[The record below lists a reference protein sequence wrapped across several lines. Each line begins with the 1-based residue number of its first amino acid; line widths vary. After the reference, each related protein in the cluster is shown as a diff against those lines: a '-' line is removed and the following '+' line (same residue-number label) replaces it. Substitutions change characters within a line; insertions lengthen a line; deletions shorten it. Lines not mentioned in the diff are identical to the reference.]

1 VLLHDRQG
9 DTLLAVTLTA
19 LEIATQPEL
28 WPAAVAAGEAHASI
42 LPAPGA
48 EVAVIGCGT
57 SLHIGRAWGLARAA
71 EGIGPTSAWP
81 ASEVWSAQPDVAILI
96 SRSGT
101 TSEVL
106 WAARALP
113 RPATTIGI
121 TAVRDSPL
129 AALVDHVIVLD
140 FADERSI
147 VQTRWA
153 TCVLAMLRAHIGH
166 PVRDLVTGAEEAVAS
181 ELPVDPSG
189 YSRFVFLGRGWA
201 AGLADEAALKLREGA
216 GAWSESYPAMEYRH
230 GPMSVTGVPTLVWSL
245 DQLAPDLHADIS
257 ASGAAVITSAQD
269 PMVELIYIQR
279 AAVSLALSRGLNPD
293 APHHLTRS
301 VVLT

>member
-1 VLLHDRQG
+1 
-9 DTLLAVTLTA
+9 
-19 LEIATQPEL
+19 
-28 WPAAVAAGEAHASI
+28 
-42 LPAPGA
+42 
-48 EVAVIGCGT
+48 VAVIGCGT
-57 SLHIGRAWGLARAA
+57 SLHIGRAWSLARSA
-71 EGIGPTSAWP
+71 EGIGPTSACP
-81 ASEVWSAQPDVAILI
+81 ASEVWAARGEVAILI
-96 SRSGT
+96 SRSGS

-106 WAARALP
+106 WAARALA
-113 RPATTIGI
+113 RSATTIGI

-129 AALVDHVIVLD
+129 TALADHVIVLD

-166 PVRDLVTGAEEAVAS
+166 PIRDLAREAEEAVAS

-201 AGLADEAALKLREGA
+201 AGLADEAGLKLREGA
-216 GAWSESYPAMEYRH
+216 GAWSESYPSMEYRH

-245 DQLAPDLHADIS
+245 GQLAPDLHADIS
-257 ASGAAVITSAQD
+257 ASGAAVVSSARD
-269 PMVELIYIQR
+269 PMVELIYVQR

-293 APHHLTRS
+293 APEHLTRS